1 MRCDI
6 VMRRSDDR
14 CERSQLRRGR
24 IAGIILFVCLVA
36 ACWLYYEYCC
46 GSDTRRDLIA
56 RGEAKITSV
65 KEDIATALSRV
76 STEENKLS
84 DAAEKAE
91 PSTGRMNSADAKS
104 AICETAVSGL
114 ELPYVSSDDTDFVI
128 VNEEGRY
135 TLLYDTL
142 YKQAEWVAYVLT
154 NEDVATVN
162 VSRSSGFVA
171 DPEVT
176 ERGYP
181 YAVTSDYTHS
191 GYDRGHLCP
200 SADRRGS
207 IEENK
212 GTFYMSNI
220 SPQTPA
226 LNRGVWKSLEEQV
239 REWASEFGTVY
250 VVAGGVL
257 RPGLDTINGGVG
269 VPEYFYKAVLAQYDG
284 YVDAVA
290 FLFPNTAE
298 IDGTFQDYAV
308 TVDSIETIT
317 GYDFFSTLSDSVE
330 KIAERTY
337 SVDFWFGE

>member
-1 MRCDI
+1 MDK
-6 VMRRSDDR
+6 SGGK
-14 CERSQLRRGR
+14 CERRRLRRGR
-24 IAGIILFVCLVA
+24 IAGMMLFVCLVV
-36 ACWLYYEYCC
+36 ACVLYYEHCC
-46 GSDTRRDLIA
+46 RIDNQELIA
-56 RGEAKITSV
+56 RGKAKITAV
-65 KEDIATALSRV
+65 KEDIVTALSHGESGNRI
-76 STEENKLS
+76 S
-84 DAAEKAE
+84 DASEELESVIGRKNEIYVETVLSEE
-91 PSTGRMNSADAKS
+91 P
-104 AICETAVSGL
+104 SGL
-114 ELPYVSSDDTDFVI
+114 ELPRIGKDDADFVI

-154 NEDVATVN
+154 AEDVATVN

-181 YAVTSDYTHS
+181 YAVTSNYTHS

-226 LNRGVWKSLEEQV
+226 LNRGVWKSLEERV
-239 REWASEFGTVY
+239 RYWASQFGTVY

-257 RPGLDTINGGVG
+257 YPGVDTITGGVG

-298 IDGTFQDYAV
+298 VDGTFRDYAV

-317 GYDFFSTLSDSVE
+317 EYDFFCTLSDSVE
-330 KIAERTY
+330 NIAESTY